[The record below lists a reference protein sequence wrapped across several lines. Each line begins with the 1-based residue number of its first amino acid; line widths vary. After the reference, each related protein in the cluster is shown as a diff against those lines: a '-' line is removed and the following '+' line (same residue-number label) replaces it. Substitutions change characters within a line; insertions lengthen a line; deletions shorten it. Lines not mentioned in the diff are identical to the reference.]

1 MSGIV
6 TDQLSPQTQQR
17 PGITP
22 EPLPVI
28 CWDWTKA
35 IALPRVPVT
44 RPVESFPPGQIWG
57 LGRDALGL
65 SHLT

>member
-1 MSGIV
+1 MA
-6 TDQLSPQTQQR
+6 QTQQR
-17 PGITP
+17 PGNRP
-22 EPLPVI
+22 EPLPVN

-35 IALPRVPVT
+35 IALPRVPSVSD
-44 RPVESFPPGQIWG
+44 PAVECTAGDFRG